1 MFEGWEADK
10 KQEQRDIRDISRNY
24 TSYQFYM
31 SFLKQVA
38 DEKKDLVKK
47 RVELFSVLIE
57 GEKFSLKDFKKAWID
72 GIKVT
77 VLLFSISLSC
87 LVTSPSVELL
97 WP

>member
-72 GIKVT
+72 GIKY
-77 VLLFSISLSC
+77 LAFMSGDFPFCGAALALI
-87 LVTSPSVELL
+87 LVKTL
-97 WP
+97 